1 MAQAGFTP
9 IRLYYSATA
18 STAPTAGSLA
28 DGELAININDG
39 KLFYKDNGGSVQVIA
54 YKNVP
59 LSTVTGTLAVAN
71 GGTGQTS
78 ASAAFNALSPITST
92 GDLIVGDGS
101 NSATRLGIGANG
113 TVLTSNGTTATW
125 SSTVTGPT
133 GPTGPAGVS
142 GPTGPTGVA
151 GATGP
156 TGPTGSTGATGA
168 SGPTGPTGSQGS
180 IGPTG
185 PTGSTGATGATGPTG
200 PTGST
205 GATGAV
211 GPTGPTGA
219 TGSQGNVGPT
229 GPTGS
234 TGATGATGPTGP
246 TGAASTVAG
255 PTGPTG
261 PTGAASTVA
270 GPTGPTGP
278 TGANSTVAGPTGP
291 TGPTGA
297 QGPTVYPGA
306 GIAVST
312 GTAWGTSLTAPSGT
326 IVGTT
331 DTQTLTNKTLTDPAI
346 IGAISEDI
354 FTITDGAAFE
364 VDPGN
369 GSIQLITLGASRT
382 PKATNF
388 AAGESLTLM
397 VNDGTAYTLTW
408 TDTTWGPSGVIWVG
422 GTAPTLAT
430 TGYTVIEFWKVS
442 TQVYG
447 ALVGSVA

>member
-39 KLFYKDNGGSVQVIA
+39 KLFYKDNGGLVQVIA

-71 GGTGQTS
+71 GGTGATT
-78 ASAAFNALSPITST
+78 APAANANLT
-92 GDLIVGDGS
+92 GF
-101 NSATRLGIGANG
+101 T
-113 TVLTSNGTTATW
+113 TTATAGGTTTLTNASSYYQVFTGTSNQTVQLPATSTLQQGW
-125 SSTVTGPT
+125 SFHIVNN
-133 GPTGPAGVS
+133 
-142 GPTGPTGVA
+142 
-151 GATGP
+151 
-156 TGPTGSTGATGA
+156 STGTLTIQTSTAVSLGTVPPGMTVMPTALTTSGNTATDWEFGYTDF
-168 SGPTGPTGSQGS
+168 STITG
-180 IGPTG
+180 
-185 PTGSTGATGATGPTG
+185 
-200 PTGST
+200 
-205 GATGAV
+205 
-211 GPTGPTGA
+211 
-219 TGSQGNVGPT
+219 
-229 GPTGS
+229 
-234 TGATGATGPTGP
+234 
-246 TGAASTVAG
+246 
-255 PTGPTG
+255 
-261 PTGAASTVA
+261 
-270 GPTGPTGP
+270 
-278 TGANSTVAGPTGP
+278 TGANVLA
-291 TGPTGA
+291 
-297 QGPTVYPGA
+297 
-306 GIAVST
+306 
-312 GTAWGTSLTAPSGT
+312 TSPA
-326 IVGTT
+326 ITT
-331 DTQTLTNKTLTDPAI
+331 PTLTDPSI
-346 IGAISEDI
+346 TGAITEDI

-408 TDTTWGPSGVIWVG
+408 TDATWGSGGVIWVG